1 MAAAGLLFPLDYAD
15 ARRRFVDMATEAG
28 FAMTAYVHPGE
39 RGPGGEALACDV
51 ACRGPEDAR
60 DILLVSS
67 GTHGVE
73 GFCGSGCQAELLR
86 SGLLGDLPSHTAV
99 LLVHALN
106 PYGFA
111 WLRRTNEDNVD
122 LNRNFVDH
130 SRHRPNPAYD
140 EIHDWLVPAD
150 WDGPARAEADV
161 QIARYIE
168 SRGIKVF
175 QKALTSGQY
184 DHPDGLF
191 YGGRAPVWSNTTWRH
206 VLRTFCRLA
215 ERVIAVDVHTGLG
228 PRGVGEAICLSDE
241 QAFARARDLFGD
253 DVTWTGGGGSVSAQ
267 IGGSVVDCAS
277 EELGAGRL
285 TMIGLEYGTYPI
297 PQTLDALRAETW
309 LVARGDPGGERGRQ
323 IKQALR
329 DVFYIDEPDWK
340 RDVVDRFLALVE
352 RVRPR
357 LS

>member
-1 MAAAGLLFPLDYAD
+1 MAGPGLLFPLDYAD
-15 ARRRFVDMATEAG
+15 SRRRFVGMATEAG
-28 FAMTAYVHPGE
+28 FTMTEHVHPGQ
-39 RGPGGEALACDV
+39 RGPGGQALVCDV
-51 ACRGPEDAR
+51 AWQGPEDAR
-60 DILLVSS
+60 DVLLVIS

-86 SGLLGDLPSHTAV
+86 SELLDDLPSRTAV

-140 EIHDWLVPAD
+140 EIHEWLVPAD
-150 WDGPARAEADV
+150 WDGPARSEADA

-168 SRGIKVF
+168 SRGIKAF

-184 DHPDGLF
+184 DHADGLF
-191 YGGRAPVWSNTTWRH
+191 YGGRAAAWSNATWRH
-206 VLRTFCRLA
+206 ILHARCRRA

-228 PRGVGEAICLSDE
+228 PRGVGEAICLNDE
-241 QAFARARDLFGD
+241 QAFIRARELFGD
-253 DVTWTGGGGSVSAQ
+253 DVTWTGGEGSVSAR
-267 IGGSVVDCAS
+267 IGGSVADCAS

-309 LVARGDPGGERGRQ
+309 LVARGDPHSERGGQ
-323 IKQALR
+323 IKRALR

-340 RDVVDRFLALVE
+340 RDVIERFLGLVE